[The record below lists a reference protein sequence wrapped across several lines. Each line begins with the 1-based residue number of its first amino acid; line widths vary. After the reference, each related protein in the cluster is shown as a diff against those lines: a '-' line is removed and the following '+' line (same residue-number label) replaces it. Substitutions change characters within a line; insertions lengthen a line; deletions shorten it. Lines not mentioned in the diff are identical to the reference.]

1 MHQVGIL
8 VIARLTFREA
18 ARRKILLGALLLGL
32 VFLLVYGLG
41 IYFIQQDLVE
51 HEQYLKRVVAVPIYN
66 FLVLSGL
73 YVVNFLTL
81 ALTVLTSVDTI
92 SGEIDSGTIHT
103 LATKPIHRWE
113 IVIGKWLGFAAMLT
127 IYLLLMAGGVI
138 ELTRLITGYALPN
151 VPRGLALMW
160 LNELL
165 LLDVTLLGG
174 TQLSTLANGVLVF
187 AAYGVAFVG
196 GWIEQIGAFLGNQ
209 TTVVIGILSSLLMP
223 SEALWKRAAFEMR
236 TVLADAVPVNPF
248 ISALSV
254 PSPMMV
260 AYAALYA
267 VVALVLV
274 VWNFNCRDL

>member
-1 MHQVGIL
+1 
-8 VIARLTFREA
+8 
-18 ARRKILLGALLLGL
+18 
-32 VFLLVYGLG
+32 
-41 IYFIQQDLVE
+41 
-51 HEQYLKRVVAVPIYN
+51 
-66 FLVLSGL
+66 
-73 YVVNFLTL
+73 
-81 ALTVLTSVDTI
+81 
-92 SGEIDSGTIHT
+92 
-103 LATKPIHRWE
+103 
-113 IVIGKWLGFAAMLT
+113 
-127 IYLLLMAGGVI
+127 
-138 ELTRLITGYALPN
+138 
-151 VPRGLALMW
+151 
-160 LNELL
+160 
-165 LLDVTLLGG
+165 
-174 TQLSTLANGVLVF
+174 VLVF

-267 VVALVLV
+267 VAALALV